1 MKPLRVRL
9 RQASKLQGIPQ
20 HVIEKDY
27 ALSYILAGISRHPAL
42 KDSLVFK
49 GGTALKKM
57 FFGKYRFSEDLDFSC
72 KNAPT
77 GDELE
82 RCIAEALEYA
92 RSLLMEQGPFSFL
105 LERYLERDP
114 HPHGQEAFTIRTQFP
129 WHPEPL
135 CRVKMEISHD
145 EPVLI
150 EPARRA
156 LIHDYYGETLQSEVT
171 CYRLEEIIAEK
182 LRTLLQT
189 HAKLVTRGWNRPRSR
204 EYYDLWQILKK
215 FGGDFLP
222 GRVIEIL
229 GPKNAHRNVF
239 FQSTEDFFSKELV
252 SEASRNWENSLGAFV
267 IDLPEFDQVMQE
279 LKPLIHQVLKGS

>member
-1 MKPLRVRL
+1 
-9 RQASKLQGIPQ
+9 
-20 HVIEKDY
+20 
-27 ALSYILAGISRHPAL
+27 
-42 KDSLVFK
+42 
-49 GGTALKKM
+49 
-57 FFGKYRFSEDLDFSC
+57 
-72 KNAPT
+72 
-77 GDELE
+77 
-82 RCIAEALEYA
+82 
-92 RSLLMEQGPFSFL
+92 
-105 LERYLERDP
+105 
-114 HPHGQEAFTIRTQFP
+114 
-129 WHPEPL
+129 
-135 CRVKMEISHD
+135 MEISYD

-204 EYYDLWQILKK
+204 DYYDLWQILKK

-239 FQSTEDFFSKELV
+239 FQITEDFFSKELV